1 VKDPQRYRIAA
12 AFDRELARSPL
23 PADLRAQAVHYALNS
38 GDSYER
44 QRPLKM
50 LALVAALLAVAIVVT
65 LMFAAHSLR
74 SRQIVP
80 ANPIVPTN
88 PIPIPKAGPPLAPG
102 TYFLANPYLGN
113 NPPLNCNRGCADYK
127 RIIFTL
133 PAGWA
138 ISNGLV
144 YKHLNQPGEVAFSAW
159 TVDQVYDDP
168 CHWQGSTLSPLD
180 IAYSSYD
187 AATGRLIPAPHAGGL
202 ANQALRGP
210 LPRALTP
217 VTLASIGSG
226 GSGPVI
232 ALRIDLSVPAGL
244 DISTCDKGQF
254 RSWTVWEVVDGADSH
269 YAPGQLDAVY
279 MVDVDRRALV
289 IDASH
294 MPATSATDLAELKA
308 ILASMIIDRG

>member
-23 PADLRAQAVHYALNS
+23 PAELPAQAVHYALHS

-88 PIPIPKAGPPLAPG
+88 PIPIPKAVPPLAPG
-102 TYFLANPYLGN
+102 TYSLANPYNSN
-113 NPPLNCNRGCADYK
+113 NPPLNCDRGCASYR
-127 RIIFTL
+127 RIVFTL

-138 ISNGLV
+138 ISNGFV

-159 TVDQVYDDP
+159 TVDQVYGDP

-180 IAYSSYD
+180 IGYSSYD
-187 AATGRLIPAPHAGGL
+187 AGTGRLIPVANAGGL
-202 ANQALRGP
+202 ANKAFSRRM
-210 LPRALTP
+210 PRALSALM
-217 VTLASIGSG
+217 LADVLGGVSG
-226 GSGPVI
+226 RVG
-232 ALRIDLSVPAGL
+232 ALRIDLSVPANL
-244 DISTCDKGQF
+244 NISTCDKGQF

-269 YAPGQLDAVY
+269 YAPGQLDSVY

-294 MPATSATDLAELKA
+294 MPTTSPADLAELKA